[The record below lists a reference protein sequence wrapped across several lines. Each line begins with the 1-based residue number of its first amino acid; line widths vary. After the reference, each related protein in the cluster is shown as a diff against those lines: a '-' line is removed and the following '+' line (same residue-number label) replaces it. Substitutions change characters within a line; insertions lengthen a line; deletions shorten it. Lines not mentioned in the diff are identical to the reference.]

1 MGQSIIN
8 GVFHWEYRIYHI
20 VDNWWLSSHV
30 WHLLLPSISVP
41 LEIPSSATTTMAV
54 WHSWLWHRHVGV
66 TRNDPCTDSPV
77 ETMCS
82 IYTLIIVWPCHMSF
96 NLFQLEM
103 FGNQDY
109 DWGVKTGIIDRPSI
123 RMRGQLCD
131 GRIGRTA
138 VIEQGHH
145 RKKTAAV
152 EMERIEANLR
162 VPWLSKST
170 AKDTTTLAR
179 PHWNHGSK
187 QSFKGA
193 TVLGSSKKYWQICD
207 MCFPWYISMYLK
219 HS

>member
-1 MGQSIIN
+1 MVVQPC
-8 GVFHWEYRIYHI
+8 
-20 VDNWWLSSHV
+20 LTPAPAK
-30 WHLLLPSISVP
+30 HLCSLGYPKLC
-41 LEIPSSATTTMAV
+41 
-54 WHSWLWHRHVGV
+54 HHHHGGV
-66 TRNDPCTDSPV
+66 TLLAVTPTRRCDTKWSMHRQPYRNNVFYLDIDYCLT
-77 ETMCS
+77 
-82 IYTLIIVWPCHMSF
+82 MSF

-103 FGNQDY
+103 LGNQDH

-170 AKDTTTLAR
+170 AQDTTTLAR
-179 PHWNHGSK
+179 PRVQTK
-187 QSFKGA
+187 FQ
-193 TVLGSSKKYWQICD
+193 TC
-207 MCFPWYISMYLK
+207 
-219 HS
+219 

>member
-1 MGQSIIN
+1 MFDTCSCQASLFPWISQALPPPPWRCDTPVTQTRRGDTKWSMHRQPCRN
-8 GVFHWEYRIYHI
+8 NVFYLYI
-20 VDNWWLSSHV
+20 DCCL
-30 WHLLLPSISVP
+30 
-41 LEIPSSATTTMAV
+41 T
-54 WHSWLWHRHVGV
+54 
-66 TRNDPCTDSPV
+66 
-77 ETMCS
+77 
-82 IYTLIIVWPCHMSF
+82 MSF
-96 NLFQLEM
+96 NLFQLEI

-162 VPWLSKST
+162 VPWFSKST
-170 AKDTTTLAR
+170 AQDTTTLAR

-193 TVLGSSKKYWQICD
+193 RFSQKILTN
-207 MCFPWYISMYLK
+207 MWYAFSIIYS
-219 HS
+219 HVS